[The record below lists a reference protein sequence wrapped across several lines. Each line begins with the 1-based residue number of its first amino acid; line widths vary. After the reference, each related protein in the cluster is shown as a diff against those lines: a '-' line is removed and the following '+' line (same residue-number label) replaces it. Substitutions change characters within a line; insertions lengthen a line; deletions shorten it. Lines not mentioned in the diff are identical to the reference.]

1 MPLRQRPVDINVPNA
16 TAKPVTAILTVE
28 PLDPRDLEGVDFE
41 GCPLTARRFGL
52 MRDLCGDPRQARP
65 QKRLSVRLGPF
76 EETTVRVLVETQEPP
91 KGRRALAAFRVTDRC
106 GKKVAGGVTVVC
118 TSPPY
123 GTSLPSAP
131 DPANPC
137 PLALAVPLYCVDPG
151 TDPSKTLTPPGTID
165 PRHPRDLVA
174 VIENT
179 GPAPG
184 PQRQRLPG
192 ARRHQRPRGDA
203 ARLAPRGHRAGRALL
218 GHLARERRAGAGGA
232 PRGDVRR
239 AGRTARAGPAAGP
252 VSRPRPGIGLKARP
266 CAG

>member
-1 MPLRQRPVDINVPNA
+1 MPLRQRLVDINVPNA

-41 GCPLTARRFGL
+41 GCPLTVRRFGL
-52 MRDLCGDPRQARP
+52 TRDLCGDPRRSRP

-76 EETTVRVLVETQEPP
+76 EETTIRVLIETQEPP
-91 KGRRALAAFRVTDRC
+91 KGRRALAAFRVTDRR

-137 PLALAVPLYCVDPG
+137 PLALAAPLYCVDPG

-179 GPAPG
+179 GPDPVRNASVYLEHAGTSGLEVTPRVWHLGDIEPGGHFWATWRVNAAPARTG
-184 PQRQRLPG
+184 RHEATFVAQGEPHEPVRLR
-192 ARRHQRPRGDA
+192 ARFR
-203 ARLAPRGHRAGRALL
+203 
-218 GHLARERRAGAGGA
+218 
-232 PRGDVRR
+232 
-239 AGRTARAGPAAGP
+239 
-252 VSRPRPGIGLKARP
+252 VSAQGSD
-266 CAG
+266 